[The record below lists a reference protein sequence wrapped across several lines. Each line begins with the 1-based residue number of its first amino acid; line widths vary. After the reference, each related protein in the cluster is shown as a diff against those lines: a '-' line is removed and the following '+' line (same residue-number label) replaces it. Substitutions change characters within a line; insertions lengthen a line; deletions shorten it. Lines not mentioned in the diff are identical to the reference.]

1 MMWGGKRV
9 SVIFPTYNEKD
20 SIRYTVKDFFS
31 TGVVDEI
38 VVVNNNAAP
47 GTSEE
52 LVGTGAREIK
62 ETRQGYGYALLCG
75 LDNCDADIIIFSEPD
90 RTFVGADVF
99 KLLVYSEDKP
109 VVFGTRTVRE
119 FIWQGANMGIFL
131 KWGNWAVAKIAE
143 LLFNT
148 TILTDVGCTMRLFSY
163 DAIRRLRPH
172 LTIGGS
178 HFGVQILMEVI
189 AHRIPFVEVPVNY
202 RKRIGISMATGNQ
215 WKTLS
220 IGMRMILTILK
231 YRLGFYR
238 SNRELWT
245 EMDSIHH
252 RKAMQQPLEFSEG
265 IEDTLFQSNKK
276 LKSNQL

>member
-1 MMWGGKRV
+1 MWRGKYV
-9 SVIFPTYNEKD
+9 TVIFPTYNEKY
-20 SIRYTVKDFFS
+20 SIHNTVKDFFS

-38 VVVNNNAAP
+38 VVVDNNAAP

-52 LVGTGAREIK
+52 LIGTGAIELK
-62 ETRQGYGYALLCG
+62 EPKQGYGYALLCG
-75 LDNCDADIIIFSEPD
+75 VDHCDSDIIIFSEPD
-90 RTFVGADVF
+90 GTFVGADVF

-131 KWGNWAVAKIAE
+131 KWGNWAVAKMAE

-148 TILTDVGCTMRLFSY
+148 TILTDVGCTTRLFTREV
-163 DAIRRLRPH
+163 IRRLRPH
-172 LTIGGS
+172 LNVGGS

-220 IGMRMILTILK
+220 IGLRMILMILK
-231 YRLGFYR
+231 YRFGFNR

-245 EMDSIHH
+245 EKDTIHH
-252 RKAMQQPLEFSEG
+252 RKAMQQPPEFSER